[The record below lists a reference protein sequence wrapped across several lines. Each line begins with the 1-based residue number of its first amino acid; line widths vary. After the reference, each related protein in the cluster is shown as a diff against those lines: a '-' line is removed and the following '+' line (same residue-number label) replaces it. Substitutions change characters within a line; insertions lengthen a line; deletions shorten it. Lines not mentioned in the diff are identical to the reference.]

1 MTSSGSPRIISVPW
15 SSHIASLHIS
25 LMLPRP
31 WLTRNMARALSRS
44 SAILALA
51 FSRKCA
57 SPVDSASSIIRMS
70 GFMCTAT
77 EKPTRADMPEE

>member
-1 MTSSGSPRIISVPW
+1 
-15 SSHIASLHIS
+15 
-25 LMLPRP
+25 
-31 WLTRNMARALSRS
+31 MARALSRS

-57 SPVDSASSIIRMS
+57 SPVDSASSIIKMS
-70 GFMCTAT
+70 GFMWTAT